1 MRPLHRYDAHALI
14 VPGEYAGIVDGRA
27 GLLRLVLSDDGPL
40 TDADSGREY
49 TRRRVLSPDRPPGP
63 PARRRQAR
71 QLADRLTQLADQLT
85 ATTSLT
91 RTTPSAP
98 TRSTSRF
105 ASTSRSCV

>member
-1 MRPLHRYDAHALI
+1 MRPLHRYDARALI

-63 PARRRQAR
+63 PARRRQAAR
-71 QLADRLTQLADQLT
+71 RQLT